1 MIESNRQSV
10 WGEHDIVE
18 DARMMTYA
26 ARAARRVASCA
37 AWLLVALLFGGAQ
50 LFAGAQMSA
59 AGALHPVLQATDLPM
74 PGAEMTRWAALYFA
88 FVGIYLL
95 MGVVFFIFWRW
106 LRRDRPMFSL
116 AVFLLVMAVHSAAI
130 SGTLPVL
137 FPALDAQTSTL
148 IQRVAIVL
156 LNGLIAWMLWAF
168 FPHAFYPAASSRQH
182 VFNSSLAGLAGLTSV
197 AFAAAAIFV
206 GAGEPLLT
214 LSRIVTLG
222 LMAVVVTLAGRT
234 VGSHV
239 EKRALTMLG
248 LALLVAASVID
259 LLLTGPA
266 GRPYVVPFA
275 ILLFVLL
282 QSYVMIRRTAESTL
296 RAQVSGRRLRRE
308 VDERTQELQAATEA
322 AQTAN
327 LAKTE
332 FVTAVTHELRT
343 PLSSILGYVRLLREE
358 MDAGL
363 SEEHAEFLVTIE
375 QSGDRLLNLVN
386 KLLDLARI
394 ESGRVEL
401 ELKPVD
407 AGELVAQVRSELFPL
422 AKEKRLYLEVDV
434 RTETADVVAD
444 EQWLRVVLTD
454 LVSNAIKYTSEGGVT
469 VRIPDA
475 ESGAAFA
482 IKVIDTGPGISEE
495 FMPQL
500 FERFSREDR
509 ARTDAPTGSGLG
521 LTIVRD
527 LVGLMGGEIRVESEV
542 GVGSAFTVLLP
553 AA

>member
-1 MIESNRQSV
+1 
-10 WGEHDIVE
+10 
-18 DARMMTYA
+18 MTTHA
-26 ARAARRVASCA
+26 ARAARRVRSCA
-37 AWLLVALLFGGAQ
+37 VWILLVVLFGGAQ
-50 LFAGAQMSA
+50 VST
-59 AGALHPVLQATDLPM
+59 AGALHPALQATDLPV
-74 PGAEMTRWAALYFA
+74 PGAEMTRGAALYFA

-95 MGVVFFIFWRW
+95 MGVLFFIFWRW

-130 SGTLPVL
+130 SGTLPVV
-137 FPALDAQTSTL
+137 FPALDVQTSTL
-148 IQRVAIVL
+148 IQRVALLL

-182 VFNSSLAGLAGLTSV
+182 VLNSTLAGLAGLTSV
-197 AFAAAAIFV
+197 AFAAAAIFA
-206 GAGEPLLT
+206 GADEPLLT

-222 LMAVVVTLAGRT
+222 LMAVVAILAGRM

-239 EKRALTMLG
+239 GKRALTMLG
-248 LALLVAASVID
+248 LALLVAASIID

-296 RAQVSGRRLRRE
+296 RAQVSGKRLRRE
-308 VDERTQELQAATEA
+308 VDERTRELQAATEA
-322 AQTAN
+322 AQAAN

-358 MDAGL
+358 VDAGL
-363 SEEHAEFLVTIE
+363 SEEHAEFLATIE
-375 QSGDRLLNLVN
+375 ESGERLLNLVN

-394 ESGRVEL
+394 ESGRIEL
-401 ELKPVD
+401 ELNPVD
-407 AGELVAQVRSELFPL
+407 AVELVAQVRSALFPL
-422 AKEKRLYLEVDV
+422 AKEKRLFLEVDV
-434 RTETADVVAD
+434 QTETGEVVAD
-444 EQWLRVVLTD
+444 EQWLSVVLTD

-469 VRIPDA
+469 VRILDSLRDSRPA
-475 ESGAAFA
+475 VA

-495 FMPQL
+495 FMPHL

-509 ARTDAPTGSGLG
+509 ARADAPTGSGLG